1 MKLVIEISEEDYTN
15 IEPFL
20 NGETIKGGF
29 NLFKTLEIIK
39 NGIPFDNAFKTITDS
54 IKEEA
59 DYAYAD
65 FNKYKEDVLGAEL
78 DELPDDDFR
87 YGLNRAVEIISIFE
101 FGEGINGKY
110 RGDDKEN
117 S

>member
-1 MKLVIEISEEDYTN
+1 MRIVIDIPED
-15 IEPFL
+15 IRIAIGQMGLLRIPDEMIRVVDKAIQHSIPLDHAL
-20 NGETIKGGF
+20 N
-29 NLFKTLEIIK
+29 
-39 NGIPFDNAFKTITDS
+39 TITDG

-87 YGLNRAVEIISIFE
+87 YGLNRAIEIINMFE
-101 FGEGINGKY
+101 GGGEGINGKY
-110 RGDDKEN
+110 RGDDKED